1 MGNRL
6 LLGGCLQTALMQ
18 KSRNLGPWVPRGEGP
33 DIPPLQMPSTSV
45 ADVSVTQSQEVV
57 NGNTAHDLGTVTG
70 TNSTP
75 RTTDVVPVPDMHH
88 PGSQENI
95 VDSFVDHDA
104 VISYLLPMKAF
115 QGIVNMIPDTHPYA
129 KLALYTL
136 SWAAKALIAQMNM
149 DQSVVDLLSKI
160 SHVYASIK
168 EEFLMNVAQMKESLM
183 AISRLVINCVRFIQS
198 YAEIKSFWNCTRKN
212 VLYET
217 NKIIST
223 CNNVFDV
230 LMQWSGGMMKLDTH
244 FVVKKVLD
252 DMSHILDGIH
262 AGSLLVESLS
272 IIQHLQ
278 PHLM

>member
-1 MGNRL
+1 
-6 LLGGCLQTALMQ
+6 
-18 KSRNLGPWVPRGEGP
+18 
-33 DIPPLQMPSTSV
+33 
-45 ADVSVTQSQEVV
+45 
-57 NGNTAHDLGTVTG
+57 
-70 TNSTP
+70 
-75 RTTDVVPVPDMHH
+75 
-88 PGSQENI
+88 
-95 VDSFVDHDA
+95 
-104 VISYLLPMKAF
+104 
-115 QGIVNMIPDTHPYA
+115 
-129 KLALYTL
+129 
-136 SWAAKALIAQMNM
+136 MNM

-198 YAEIKSFWNCTRKN
+198 YAEIKSFCKLSFFDSGLNSHFFKLGNCTRKN

-244 FVVKKVLD
+244 FVVKMVLD

-262 AGSLLVESLS
+262 AGESVALVCRTSLS
-272 IIQHLQ
+272 
-278 PHLM
+278 